1 MDSVAKA
8 SLPNGDAPPASV
20 LLDELKD
27 ASSADRV
34 SVGDILDKLE
44 GRAVGVVL
52 LLLALPMCIP
62 NVPGISTIFGLLI
75 IAPALQLI
83 MGADELW
90 LPNKVRSW
98 TVPREALNNAIRTGL
113 PALRKIEGFVR
124 PRWSIFI
131 RPPAEQWLG
140 LQTLLMA
147 LVLLLPIPGGNWP
160 PGMTVAAT
168 GLALAQR
175 DGRMALLTLP
185 MAAISL
191 AVAWI
196 GFRIGVA
203 VLHEIGT
210 ILTGLFSGSWFF

>member
-1 MDSVAKA
+1 MDSVAHA
-8 SLPNGDAPPASV
+8 SPPHGDAPPASV
-20 LLDELKD
+20 LLDELRD
-27 ASSADRV
+27 SFQSERV
-34 SVGDILDKLE
+34 SVGEILDRLA

-75 IAPALQLI
+75 LAPAVQLL
-83 MGADELW
+83 MSSDELW
-90 LPNKVRSW
+90 LPRRVRAW

-124 PRWSIFI
+124 PRWSIFV

-160 PGMTVAAT
+160 PGITVAAT

-175 DGRMALLTLP
+175 DGRLALLTLP
-185 MAAISL
+185 LAAISIG
-191 AVAWI
+191 VAWI
-196 GFRIGVA
+196 GFRIGLV
-203 VLHEIGT
+203 VVQEIGA
-210 ILTGLFSGSWFF
+210 ILMGLFSGAWFS